1 MRLKVLYGA
10 ILVVAS
16 LAALIQALANPI
28 SLVFVS
34 SQLTWVI
41 TIYATARTVDGYRA
55 IFSDSNIAWHN
66 SLKRIG
72 LQSQP
77 HIGSFAN

>member
-16 LAALIQALANPI
+16 LAAPIQALANPI
-28 SLVFVS
+28 SLVCVS

-41 TIYATARTVDGYRA
+41 TIDATARIVDGCLTGRLA
-55 IFSDSNIAWHN
+55 A
-66 SLKRIG
+66 
-72 LQSQP
+72 QP
-77 HIGSFAN
+77 SATGSGI

>member
-16 LAALIQALANPI
+16 LAAPIQALANPI
-28 SLVFVS
+28 SLVCVS

-41 TIYATARTVDGYRA
+41 TIDATARTVDGYVA
-55 IFSDSNIAWHN
+55 
-66 SLKRIG
+66 
-72 LQSQP
+72 QMQ
-77 HIGSFAN
+77 